1 MIMDS
6 LACLSVSNRPLA
18 KKIQTFKFKFTQF
31 DILEKGGVLASIE
44 VRATFIEDIKAK
56 QFEDENLN
64 ELKKKTVFGKA
75 QDVTLDIGCVLSF
88 KRRICVPRVDDLIQ
102 KLLKEA
108 YGLWYPFIQM

>member
-1 MIMDS
+1 MDS

-64 ELKKKTVFGKA
+64 ELKKKTVFGFFSSPSI
-75 QDVTLDIGCVLSF
+75 TL
-88 KRRICVPRVDDLIQ
+88 P
-102 KLLKEA
+102 
-108 YGLWYPFIQM
+108 